1 MTFTSAINLSLEK
14 IYIKLNY
21 PINILMGYKNSEY
34 IDIELFGT
42 NKKIDE
48 ILNNAII
55 DNDLSVIYENEK
67 KEVCFDTNGSL
78 SVIYS
83 NNLSIEEILDSYKY
97 LGSTQDNKFNI
108 YLFLLPENN
117 KILIDGII
125 RIDDEI
131 QYPEIN
137 VFKYQNLYNYQDE
150 EAFINAIYIEFII
163 RNARYNN
170 LLLSNST
177 IKENIIDGE
186 TDYDF
191 DYRTMML
198 LEEKREIIDKILLN
212 SYGLDF
218 YQITRID
225 LIMSKDRNLEESKN
239 ISFKLKSIEPAHKN
253 IVLSINLPR
262 EELLNKVNELKD
274 EYEKNKNSFIPLKE
288 KLNKNFVEE
297 ADNIINKFP
306 MSFKKKQ
313 DQLIKA
319 LFIFDYIESHNKA
332 IDELNIPIKEK
343 YEATKIEISN
353 KYLKKQE
360 QFKKEVEIF
369 KGYKK
374 EADNLEERIKI
385 EKQSSYQKTINMLE
399 KNIKNLERN
408 ERKELLE
415 AKKEMEEN
423 LSYHTKMDPLK
434 YKDSIFNE
442 IALLI
447 GEKSKQCTKVHNFIH
462 KFLKKQ
468 III

>member
-14 IYIKLNY
+14 IDIKLNY

-67 KEVCFDTNGSL
+67 KEVCFDTNGSS

-97 LGSTQDNKFNI
+97 LGRTQDNKFNI

-198 LEEKREIIDKILLN
+198 LEKKQEIIDEILLN

-218 YQITRID
+218 YQIIKID

-239 ISFKLKSIEPAHKN
+239 ISFKLKSIEPAHKD

-353 KYLKKQE
+353 KYLKTQE
-360 QFKKEVEIF
+360 QLKKEVEKF
-369 KGYKK
+369 KG
-374 EADNLEERIKI
+374 
-385 EKQSSYQKTINMLE
+385 YQKTINMLE